1 MSVDRAP
8 EPVPFCHDLSPRLP
22 DSTTRD
28 PGFMNKWNRMTLASI
43 VKMICVRVFI
53 QLDHN
58 SGVGSSKYI
67 YLFPVC
73 EIIYSVRSRRHDH
86 DATVFLS
93 NHIVVTERSK
103 DTRVF
108 LSLRHCDGNERILP
122 LIQNDHVSIVD
133 CSTVW
138 QIHGKN

>member
-8 EPVPFCHDLSPRLP
+8 EPVPFRHDPSPRLP

-58 SGVGSSKYI
+58 SGVGSSKYM

-73 EIIYSVRSRRHDH
+73 EIIYSVRIRRDDH
-86 DATVFLS
+86 DTAVFLP
-93 NHIVVTERSK
+93 NHIVVTECSK
-103 DTRVF
+103 DTRVL
-108 LSLRHCDGNERILP
+108 LSLRHGDGNERVLP
-122 LIQNDHVSIVD
+122 LIQDDHVSFVD
-133 CSTVW
+133 RSTVW